1 MNTHYPSGKKNI
13 LVFGGAG
20 FIGSHLC
27 SDLIRDNNV
36 ICVDN
41 FSTSHVEN
49 IRFLLQNPNFEFIR
63 HDVNEPL
70 NLDDLPE
77 LKKFQVKVQGI
88 QEIYTMACPTSA
100 KNFSEK
106 VIDTLLS
113 NSVGMRNML
122 DMAVKYK
129 AKLVHAS
136 SVVVYGPR
144 SKDRVFVDESD
155 LGAVDCL
162 GPRACYD
169 EGKRFAETMVSTYR
183 DFYKL
188 DFKIARIFRTY
199 GPNMVLNDGQMVPD
213 FMISA
218 LDNKPLIIYGDDSFS
233 TSLCFVQDVV
243 QGLTKLMDSQ
253 LSGPINMGSDIEV
266 KISDVARRIIEITNS
281 KSQIVFEKPLLF
293 MSPLALP
300 NLKLAKTELGWF
312 PVVTLE
318 QGLVKS
324 LDYIRAHKQLMDTN
338 EFLTNDEK

>member
-1 MNTHYPSGKKNI
+1 MNENYPSGKKNI
-13 LVFGGAG
+13 LIFGGAG

-27 SDLIRDNNV
+27 YELIKENNV

-41 FSTSHVEN
+41 FSTSNVEN

-63 HDVNEPL
+63 HDVNEQL

-77 LKKFQVKVQGI
+77 LKKFQVKVQGV

-106 VIDTLLS
+106 VIETLLS

-144 SKDRVFVDESD
+144 TKDRIYVEEND
-155 LGAVDCL
+155 LGEVDCL

-183 DFYKL
+183 DFYKF
-188 DFKIARIFRTY
+188 DFKIARIFRTF

-213 FMISA
+213 FMTCA
-218 LDNKPLIIYGDDSFS
+218 LDNKPLIIYGDQNFS
-233 TSLCFVQDVV
+233 TSLCFVQDIV
-243 QGLTKLMDSQ
+243 QGLVKLMESQ
-253 LSGPINMGSDIEV
+253 MFGPVNLGSDLEV
-266 KISDVARRIIEITNS
+266 KISDVAQRIIELTNS
-281 KSQIVFEKPLLF
+281 KSKIIFEKPLLF
-293 MSPLALP
+293 MTPLPLP
-300 NLKLAKTELGWF
+300 DLKLAKAELGWF

-318 QGLVKS
+318 QGLAKS
-324 LDYIRAHKQLMDTN
+324 LDYIRAHKQLMGGQETFSN
-338 EFLTNDEK
+338 